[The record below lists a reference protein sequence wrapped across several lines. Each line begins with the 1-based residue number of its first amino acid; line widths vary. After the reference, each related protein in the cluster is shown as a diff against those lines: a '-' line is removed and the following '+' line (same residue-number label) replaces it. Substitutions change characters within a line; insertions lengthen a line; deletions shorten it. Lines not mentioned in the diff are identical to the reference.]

1 MRDIN
6 SIVVINVALVNTED
20 TFLLNVLELAEELLR
35 FKSEQDGKIENFNA
49 TPTMDWINR
58 MEIIYLGYGY
68 NRRGLLELNVRMGKD
83 IQNTNRKRG
92 GIR

>member
-35 FKSEQDGKIENFNA
+35 FKSE
-49 TPTMDWINR
+49 
-58 MEIIYLGYGY
+58 
-68 NRRGLLELNVRMGKD
+68 
-83 IQNTNRKRG
+83 
-92 GIR
+92 